1 MTGEL
6 SLRKTVYQA
15 MYFTRRKVDQIW
27 PVQKYFA
34 SNGMIRIPPFNKD
47 MFRKREALDFA
58 RSRFLFLW
66 KKSLICIFWSLE

>member
-15 MYFTRRKVDQIW
+15 MYFTLRKVDQIW

-34 SNGMIRIPPFNKD
+34 SNGMIRIPPFNRHVQK
-47 MFRKREALDFA
+47 KRIKL
-58 RSRFLFLW
+58 
-66 KKSLICIFWSLE
+66 